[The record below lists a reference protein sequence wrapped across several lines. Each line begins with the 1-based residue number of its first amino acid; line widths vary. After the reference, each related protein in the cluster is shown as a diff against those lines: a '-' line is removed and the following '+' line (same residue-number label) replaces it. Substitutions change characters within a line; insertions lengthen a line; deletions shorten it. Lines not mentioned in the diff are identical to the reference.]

1 MGRLQKILII
11 VVMLLLNAPWLCD
24 ALGLKEP
31 HPLHGEST
39 KLPFPDLSIDSIW
52 NGDFQFGMDEY
63 LRTNF
68 LLRGLAIRTRNQ
80 LDYTFFVQ
88 THARSVLLGKEG
100 YLFEENY
107 INAALGIDALSE
119 QKVSERVGDLDALA
133 DSLDIPVFVVLA
145 PGKAS
150 YYMEYIPDVYFN
162 SDSLNLNNNYNLWR
176 DYVNMSKSLHLVDL
190 HAHFNDL
197 EDVFPKNGIHWCEWA
212 QVDGF
217 NIINDHLSSHLL
229 EGLQPAKF
237 VIDSSYRSSSMEGTD
252 EDIERGLNLWQNID
266 DVETTYYKTSWEDRG
281 DALKPKVL
289 IVGDSYAWGVVNRG
303 VLSHSYMDGEFWY
316 YNQVVHGPKY
326 LETEDFGGKPFEVH
340 DVHNNSDLIYALNN
354 FDAIVLLS
362 TDANL
367 HVFPF
372 EFGLIK

>member
-1 MGRLQKILII
+1 MYRILIDLISSPYAISSSGI
-11 VVMLLLNAPWLCD
+11 VIF
-24 ALGLKEP
+24 
-31 HPLHGEST
+31 ST
-39 KLPFPDLSIDSIW
+39 DWHSSQIFSLINFSLFSSHTNILSS
-52 NGDFQFGMDEY
+52 F
-63 LRTNF
+63 
-68 LLRGLAIRTRNQ
+68 
-80 LDYTFFVQ
+80 
-88 THARSVLLGKEG
+88 S
-100 YLFEENY
+100 
-107 INAALGIDALSE
+107 
-119 QKVSERVGDLDALA
+119 
-133 DSLDIPVFVVLA
+133 
-145 PGKAS
+145 
-150 YYMEYIPDVYFN
+150 
-162 SDSLNLNNNYNLWR
+162 
-176 DYVNMSKSLHLVDL
+176 
-190 HAHFNDL
+190 
-197 EDVFPKNGIHWCEWA
+197 
-212 QVDGF
+212 
-217 NIINDHLSSHLL
+217 INDHLSSHLL

>member
-1 MGRLQKILII
+1 MGRLQKILI
-11 VVMLLLNAPWLCD
+11 VVVLLLLNLPWLSD
-24 ALGLKEP
+24 VLGFKEP
-31 HPLHGEST
+31 HPLHGAST
-39 KLPFPDLSIDSIW
+39 ELPMPDLSIDSIW
-52 NGDFQFGMDEY
+52 NGDFQYGIDEY

-68 LLRGLAIRTRNQ
+68 ILRGLAIRTRNQ
-80 LDYTFFVQ
+80 LDYTLFDQ
-88 THARSVLLGKEG
+88 THARSVLMGKEG

-107 INAALGIDALSE
+107 INAALGTDHLSE
-119 QKVSERVGDLDALA
+119 QKVSERVDDLETLA

-150 YYMEYIPDVYFN
+150 YYMEFIPDVYFN
-162 SDSLNLNNNYNLWR
+162 SDSLNLNNSYNLWR
-176 DYVNMSKSLHLVDL
+176 NHLNMTKSLYLVDL
-190 HAHFNDL
+190 HAHFNHLD
-197 EDVFPKNGIHWCEWA
+197 DVFPKNGIHWCEWA
-212 QVDGF
+212 QVDAF
-217 NIINDHLSSHLL
+217 NIINDHLSSHLI

-252 EDIERGLNLWQNID
+252 DDIERGLNLWQNID
-266 DVETTYYKTSWEDRG
+266 DIETTYYKTSWEDID

-303 VLSHSYMDGEFWY
+303 ILSNSYMDGEFWY

-326 LETEDFGGKPFEVH
+326 LGTEDFGGKPFDVH

-354 FDAIVLLS
+354 FDAVILLS